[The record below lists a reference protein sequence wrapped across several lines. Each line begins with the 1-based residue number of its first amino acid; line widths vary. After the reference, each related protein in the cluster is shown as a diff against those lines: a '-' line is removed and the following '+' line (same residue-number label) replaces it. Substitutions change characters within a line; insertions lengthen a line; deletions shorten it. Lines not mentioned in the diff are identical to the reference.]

1 VSSQVQGNRVQP
13 VYSKFLV
20 TSSHNHY
27 QVTVGAFTLP
37 NQLLLLPATLAD
49 HEGNQGSTQFSDQ
62 AVGWMIWGF
71 IPDRRKEFF
80 SYP

>member
-1 VSSQVQGNRVQP
+1 
-13 VYSKFLV
+13 
-20 TSSHNHY
+20 
-27 QVTVGAFTLP
+27 VGAFTLP